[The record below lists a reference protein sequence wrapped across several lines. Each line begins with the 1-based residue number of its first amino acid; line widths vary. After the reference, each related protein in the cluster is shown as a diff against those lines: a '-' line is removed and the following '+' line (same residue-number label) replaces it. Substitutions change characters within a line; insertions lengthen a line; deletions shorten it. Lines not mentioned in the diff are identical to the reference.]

1 MFERFTRSTKL
12 VVLDAVR
19 EAEGEV
25 GPEHLMLGLLRE
37 TARSAPIL
45 AEAGLD
51 RGVLRAEFAAARRR
65 GGLSGAEAEA
75 LGRMGIDVGAVVEQV
90 ERVHGENALA
100 GVSRGPRF
108 WSKHVRFGREA
119 KAVLVG
125 TLRQARERGEREIGD
140 EHVLLALAGG
150 GGVCGEV
157 LAGRGLSYGEVRRRL
172 SGRSLGR

>member
-1 MFERFTRSTKL
+1 MFERFTRSTRL

-19 EAEGEV
+19 EADDEV

-37 TARSAPIL
+37 NTRSAPIL

-51 RGVLRAEFAAARRR
+51 REVLRTEFAAARRR
-65 GGLSGAEAEA
+65 GGLSESEAEA

-90 ERVHGENALA
+90 ERAHGENALA
-100 GVSRGPRF
+100 GVSRRSGFLSR
-108 WSKHVRFGREA
+108 HVRFGREA

-140 EHVLLALAGG
+140 EHVLLALASG

-157 LAGRGLSYGEVRRRL
+157 LAGRGLSYGEVRRRFA
-172 SGRSLGR
+172 GSLGR